1 MTNRIYTYSLIR
13 AYYDVGKDYID
24 SFWPFVVCLL
34 SKDEEMAIDTIQEKL
49 LNEFSLEVP
58 IHSLNVILTR
68 AKRSNYVSQKHRHI
82 CLTDHGRNF
91 QQSLELPRDVE
102 RRINK
107 FIDECKQYLEETNK
121 LEISTED
128 LQERIDLFL
137 RTNTELVEVYCSQ
150 QVTDSSVRDQNND
163 MNEIDRAILDFFIH
177 VENQKP
183 ESYKTLRDMIT
194 GSIISI
200 VLSSDDI
207 SQITKKTNNL
217 TVYFDTNIVLSI
229 LGLDIDEF
237 CKPAQELYRILHN
250 DRAIQLK
257 IFDFTLIEVIRV
269 LQNYIPNMNNYFPS
283 IKVRSLYS
291 KIKSMGWTR
300 ADLREYIVNIEE
312 YLADKKIKIEP
323 TRIDIDDF
331 SLENP
336 DYRVTI
342 SQYKP
347 NQGRWAQSH
356 DLAVIKMGK
365 ERRPSLIHKLE
376 KSRAVFI
383 TSDKKLAKYNYVEWG
398 HQSLG
403 TISEVFPDSVMT
415 NILWLKNPQTLENIS
430 IETIISMHSRAGI
443 IDNNIWNS
451 FISIVKQLRED
462 ENINDKDIALLLYD
476 SRIQDDLVNAKHN
489 ELSEDWVHAKIARA
503 KNELDEEKAKFEA
516 IELEA
521 DEEIQEIANRV
532 FDSIQQVKT
541 KIQNRAH
548 RAANI
553 VVNVVSVILL
563 GVFIYV
569 TWKLFPTVLER
580 WDVIEPLVLVINLL
594 LTLAVILFG
603 VKLKLSNFRN
613 SMVSFLFEKINLFL
627 INLSNIEDIAK
638 SIS

>member
-1 MTNRIYTYSLIR
+1 M
-13 AYYDVGKDYID
+13 V
-24 SFWPFVVCLL
+24 
-34 SKDEEMAIDTIQEKL
+34 
-49 LNEFSLEVP
+49 
-58 IHSLNVILTR
+58 
-68 AKRSNYVSQKHRHI
+68 
-82 CLTDHGRNF
+82 
-91 QQSLELPRDVE
+91 
-102 RRINK
+102 
-107 FIDECKQYLEETNK
+107 
-121 LEISTED
+121 
-128 LQERIDLFL
+128 
-137 RTNTELVEVYCSQ
+137 
-150 QVTDSSVRDQNND
+150 
-163 MNEIDRAILDFFIH
+163 
-177 VENQKP
+177 
-183 ESYKTLRDMIT
+183 
-194 GSIISI
+194 
-200 VLSSDDI
+200 
-207 SQITKKTNNL
+207 
-217 TVYFDTNIVLSI
+217 
-229 LGLDIDEF
+229 
-237 CKPAQELYRILHN
+237 
-250 DRAIQLK
+250 
-257 IFDFTLIEVIRV
+257 
-269 LQNYIPNMNNYFPS
+269 
-283 IKVRSLYS
+283 
-291 KIKSMGWTR
+291 
-300 ADLREYIVNIEE
+300 
-312 YLADKKIKIEP
+312 
-323 TRIDIDDF
+323 
-331 SLENP
+331 
-336 DYRVTI
+336 
-342 SQYKP
+342 
-347 NQGRWAQSH
+347 
-356 DLAVIKMGK
+356 K